1 MVELRGPVV
10 AALAADFRLAWSH
23 AAPAGDLAYAGR
35 ALLTP
40 PRQPAAAALPDMNPL
55 RVLKTQ
61 TLDHQIRAALFAA
74 LGRARQY
81 VFIENPYLTDQT
93 VVRALIAARRRGVDV
108 RVILPNRNDMLGV
121 ESHNFVTANA
131 LLRGGVRVFIHPGMT
146 HVKAALVDG
155 WVLLG
160 SANFNNFSLRLNQ
173 ELNVAT
179 SDPRFAAEVRA
190 RLFEADFAR
199 AHELLGPIPVGW
211 TDRLA
216 ERILS
221 QF

>member
-1 MVELRGPVV
+1 V
-10 AALAADFRLAWSH
+10 
-23 AAPAGDLAYAGR
+23 
-35 ALLTP
+35 
-40 PRQPAAAALPDMNPL
+40 
-55 RVLKTQ
+55 K
-61 TLDHQIRAALFAA
+61 
-74 LGRARQY
+74 
-81 VFIENPYLTDQT
+81 
-93 VVRALIAARRRGVDV
+93 ALIAARRRGVDV
-108 RVILPNRNDMLGV
+108 RVIIPNRNNMLGV

-131 LLRGGVRVFIHPGMT
+131 PLRNGVRVFIHPGMT

-173 ELNVAT
+173 EVNVAT
-179 SDPRFAAEVRA
+179 SDPG
-190 RLFEADFAR
+190 FEADFAR
-199 AHELLGPIPVGW
+199 AHELLAPVPVGW